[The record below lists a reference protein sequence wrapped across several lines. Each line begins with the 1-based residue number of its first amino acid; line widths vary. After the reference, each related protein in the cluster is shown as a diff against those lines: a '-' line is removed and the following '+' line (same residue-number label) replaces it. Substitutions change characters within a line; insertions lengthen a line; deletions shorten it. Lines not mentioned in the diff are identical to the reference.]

1 MALRNGVK
9 KVELPSGNIRYEVR
23 VRVPALNGTSRPQ
36 RRKRFETSKAAGEYL
51 DQLQDKLT
59 KEAAQA
65 AADEAG
71 VVTVA
76 QAVERW
82 LAAQRINPTTLEAYT
97 AALAPLVERFGN
109 RDVRT
114 IGDGE
119 VEQLVQDLIGGTG
132 PGGRKWKRTSINPM
146 LARTKAV
153 WKDLE
158 RRNVLS
164 ENPIQYVKPLR
175 KKDDTDTYEGALDLS
190 DRLDEGEV
198 ARLVAMHSRVDL
210 PLVGGPRSPQYM
222 AVAHSPM
229 VHLALIGL
237 RRGELAGL
245 RWSAIDLDAGRIT
258 VAARTR
264 VRVTGRTID
273 QSNGKTAN
281 ARRSLKLP
289 ASVLTVLRGTEERQ
303 KIAKKRAGEAWVGER
318 DLHVLTHWDGRA
330 VAPRTL
336 DDWWK
341 EALRYAV
348 VDHRRLHAARHT
360 AASRLIAAGA
370 TPSAVAAWLGH
381 ADGGTL
387 VLRTYAHTDAS
398 EVDALAELLG

>member
-1 MALRNGVK
+1 MALRKGVE
-9 KVELPSGNIRYEVR
+9 KVALPSGNIRYEVR
-23 VRVPALNGTSRPQ
+23 VRLARPDGTRRQARRRFTTAAL
-36 RRKRFETSKAAGEYL
+36 AGEYL
-51 DQLQDKLT
+51 DKLQET
-59 KEAAQA
+59 VSAEAVAA

-76 QAVERW
+76 EAVERW
-82 LAAQRINPTTLEAYT
+82 LATQRINPTTRAAYT
-97 AALAPLVERFGN
+97 AALAPLVDEFDS

-114 IGDGE
+114 ISDGE
-119 VEQLVQDLIGGTG
+119 VEQLVQDLVAGTG
-132 PGGRKWKRTSINPM
+132 PGGRQWKRTSINPM

-158 RRNVLS
+158 RRKVLS

-175 KKDDTDTYEGALDLS
+175 KKDDVDTYEGALDLS
-190 DRLDEGEV
+190 DRLDEAEV
-198 ARLVAMHSRVDL
+198 ARLLAVHSKVDL
-210 PLVGGPRSPQYM
+210 PLFGGQRSAEYM
-222 AVAHSPM
+222 AVVHAPM

-264 VRVTGRTID
+264 VRVTGQTID
-273 QSNGKTAN
+273 QEHGKSKSS
-281 ARRSLKLP
+281 RRSLKLP
-289 ASVLTVLRGTEERQ
+289 TQVLIVLRGTQERQ
-303 KIAKKRAGEAWVGER
+303 QIAKRRAGDAWVGAR

-341 EALRYAV
+341 EALRYARV
-348 VDHRRLHAARHT
+348 PHRRLHAARHT

-398 EVDALAELLG
+398 EVDALAALLG

>member
-1 MALRNGVK
+1 MALRKGVE
-9 KVELPSGNIRYEVR
+9 KVELPSGAIRYEVR
-23 VRVPALNGTSRPQ
+23 VRLSSPDGARRQARRRFVTAAL
-36 RRKRFETSKAAGEYL
+36 AGQYI
-51 DQLQDKLT
+51 DKLQ
-59 KEAAQA
+59 EAATAEAAVA
-65 AADEAG
+65 AAEEAG

-76 QAVERW
+76 GAVERW
-82 LAAQRINPTTLEAYT
+82 LAAQRINPTTLAAYT
-97 AALAPLVERFGN
+97 AALQPMVERFGS

-114 IGDGE
+114 ISDSE
-119 VEQLVQDLIGGTG
+119 VEQLIQDLVGGTG

-146 LARTKAV
+146 LARVKAV

-164 ENPIQYVKPLR
+164 ENVIQYVRPLR
-175 KKDDTDTYEGALDLS
+175 KKDDADTYEGALDLS
-190 DRLDEGEV
+190 DRLSEDEV
-198 ARLVAMHSRVDL
+198 ARLVATHSNVDL
-210 PLVGGPRSPQYM
+210 PLFGGPRSAEYM
-222 AVAHSPM
+222 AVVHAPM

-245 RWSAIDLDAGRIT
+245 RWSAIDLDNGRIT

-264 VRVTGRTID
+264 VRVTGQTID
-273 QSNGKTAN
+273 QTNGKTAR

-289 ASVLTVLRGTEERQ
+289 APVLAVLRGTHERQ
-303 KIAKKRAGEAWVGER
+303 QIARKRAGDDWVGAR
-318 DLHVLTHWDGRA
+318 DLHVLTHWDGRP

-341 EALRYAV
+341 EALRYARV
-348 VDHRRLHAARHT
+348 PHRRLHAARHT

-387 VLRTYAHTDAS
+387 VLKTYAHTDAS
-398 EVDALAELLG
+398 EVDALANLLG

>member
-1 MALRNGVK
+1 MALRNGVE
-9 KVELPSGNIRYEVR
+9 KVELPSGDIRYQVR
-23 VRVPALNGTSRPQ
+23 VRVAGPDGA
-36 RRKRFETSKAAGEYL
+36 RRQLRRRFETSKAAGEFL
-51 DQLQDKLT
+51 DELQDNLK
-59 KEAAQA
+59 KEATQA
-65 AADEAG
+65 AVDEAG

-82 LAAQRINPTTLEAYT
+82 LAAQRINPTTLAAYA
-97 AALAPLVERFGN
+97 AALAPLVDRFDS

-114 IGDGE
+114 IGDSE
-119 VEQLVQDLIGGTG
+119 VEQLVQDLAAGTG

-158 RRNVLS
+158 RRKVLS
-164 ENPIQYVKPLR
+164 HNSIQYIKPLR
-175 KKDDTDTYEGALDLS
+175 KKDDADAYEGVLDLS
-190 DRLDEGEV
+190 DRLGEDEV
-198 ARLVAMHSRVDL
+198 ARLVKMHSRVDL

-222 AVAHSPM
+222 AVVHAPM

-258 VAARTR
+258 VAVRTR

-273 QSNGKTAN
+273 QKNGKTAR

-289 ASVLTVLRGTEERQ
+289 ASVLTVLRGTQERQ
-303 KIAKKRAGEAWVGER
+303 QIARKRAGDAWVGER
-318 DLHVLTHWDGRA
+318 DLHVLTHWDGRP

-341 EALRYAV
+341 EALRYAGV
-348 VDHRRLHAARHT
+348 PHRRLHAARHT

-398 EVDALAELLG
+398 EVDALAALLG

>member
-1 MALRNGVK
+1 M
-9 KVELPSGNIRYEVR
+9 LPSGDIRYQVR
-23 VRVPALNGTSRPQ
+23 VRAAGPDGASRQ
-36 RRKRFETSKAAGEYL
+36 LRRRFETSKAAGEFL
-51 DQLQDKLT
+51 DALQDKLQQ
-59 KEAAQA
+59 EAAQA

-76 QAVERW
+76 EAVERW
-82 LAAQRINPTTLEAYT
+82 LAAQRINPTTLAAYT
-97 AALAPLVERFGN
+97 AALAPLVDRFDS

-114 IGDGE
+114 ISDDE
-119 VEQLVQDLIGGTG
+119 VEQLVQDLVAGTG

-158 RRNVLS
+158 RRKILS
-164 ENPIQYVKPLR
+164 ENPIQYLKPLR
-175 KKDDTDTYEGALDLS
+175 KKDDADAYEGALDLS
-190 DRLDEGEV
+190 DRLSEGEV
-198 ARLVAMHSRVDL
+198 ARLVTMHSAVDL
-210 PLVGGPRSPQYM
+210 PLLGGPRSARYM
-222 AVAHSPM
+222 AVVHAPM

-258 VAARTR
+258 VAVRTR

-273 QSNGKTAN
+273 QKNGKTTR

-289 ASVLTVLRGTEERQ
+289 ASVLTVLRGTQERQ
-303 KIAKKRAGEAWVGER
+303 QIARKRAGEAWVGAR
-318 DLHVLTHWDGRA
+318 DLHVLAHWDGRA

-341 EALRYAV
+341 EALRYAQV
-348 VDHRRLHAARHT
+348 PHRRLHAARHT

-387 VLRTYAHTDAS
+387 VLRTYAHTDVS
-398 EVDALAELLG
+398 EVDALAALLG

>member
-9 KVELPSGNIRYEVR
+9 KVELPSGDIRYQVR
-23 VRVPALNGTSRPQ
+23 VWVPAPDGTRVQQ
-36 RRKRFETSKAAGEYL
+36 RRRFETSKAAGEFL
-51 DQLQDKLT
+51 DDLQDKL
-59 KEAAQA
+59 KEEAVQA

-76 QAVERW
+76 EAVERW
-82 LAAQRINPTTLEAYT
+82 LAAQRINPTTLAAYT

-114 IGDGE
+114 IGDDE
-119 VEQLVQDLIGGTG
+119 VEKLVQDLAGGVG

-164 ENPIQYVKPLR
+164 ENSIQFVKPLR

-190 DRLDEGEV
+190 SRLSEAEV
-198 ARLVAMHSRVDL
+198 ARLVALHSREHL

-245 RWSAIDLDAGRIT
+245 RWSAIDLEAGRIT
-258 VAARTR
+258 VAMRTR

-273 QSNGKTAN
+273 QKNGKTAR

-289 ASVLTVLRGTEERQ
+289 ASVLTILRRTQERQ
-303 KIAKKRAGEAWVGER
+303 KIAEKRAGEAWVGER
-318 DLHVLTHWDGRA
+318 DLHVLTHWDGSA

-336 DDWWK
+336 NDWWK
-341 EALRYAV
+341 EALRYAG
-348 VDHRRLHAARHT
+348 VDHRKLHAARHT

-387 VLRTYAHTDAS
+387 VLRTYAHTDVS
-398 EVDALAELLG
+398 EVDALAEMLG

>member
-1 MALRNGVK
+1 MSA
-9 KVELPSGNIRYEVR
+9 
-23 VRVPALNGTSRPQ
+23 
-36 RRKRFETSKAAGEYL
+36 
-51 DQLQDKLT
+51 
-59 KEAAQA
+59 EAVAA

-71 VVTVA
+71 VVKVSE
-76 QAVERW
+76 AVERW
-82 LAAQRINPTTLEAYT
+82 LASQRINLTTLAAYT
-97 AALAPLVERFGN
+97 AALAPIVDRFGN

-114 IGDGE
+114 IGDRE
-119 VEQLVQDLIGGTG
+119 VEQLVQDLVAGTG

-158 RRNVLS
+158 RRKVLS
-164 ENPIQYVKPLR
+164 ENLIQYVKPLR
-175 KKDDTDTYEGALDLS
+175 KKDDVETYEGALDLS
-190 DRLDEGEV
+190 DRLDEDEY
-198 ARLVAMHSRVDL
+198 ARLLRMHSKVDL
-210 PLVGGPRSPQYM
+210 PLFGGQRSAEYM
-222 AVAHSPM
+222 AVVHAPL

-245 RWSAIDLDAGRIT
+245 RWSAIDLDAGRIV

-264 VRVTGRTID
+264 VRISGRTID
-273 QSNGKTAN
+273 QKNGKTDS

-289 ASVLTVLRGTEERQ
+289 ASVLEVLRGTHERQ
-303 KIAKKRAGEAWVGER
+303 QIARRRAGDAWIGVR

-341 EALRYAV
+341 EALRYAQV
-348 VDHRRLHAARHT
+348 PHRRLHAARHT

-370 TPSAVAAWLGH
+370 TPPEVADWLGH

-398 EVDALAELLG
+398 EVDALAALLG